1 MDSFSYIDFDV
12 NESGKK
18 CSFNYLEDQE
28 YKFCSIYSA
37 FDQSKMQD
45 GTFYYSQVSVKHE
58 RHESVRF
65 TNEMVVDITFKASVE
80 SEDLSA
86 FQ

>member
-1 MDSFSYIDFDV
+1 
-12 NESGKK
+12 
-18 CSFNYLEDQE
+18 
-28 YKFCSIYSA
+28 
-37 FDQSKMQD
+37 MQD
-45 GTFYYSQVSVKHE
+45 GTFYYSEVSVKHE

-65 TNEMVVDITFKASVE
+65 TNEMVVDITLKASVE